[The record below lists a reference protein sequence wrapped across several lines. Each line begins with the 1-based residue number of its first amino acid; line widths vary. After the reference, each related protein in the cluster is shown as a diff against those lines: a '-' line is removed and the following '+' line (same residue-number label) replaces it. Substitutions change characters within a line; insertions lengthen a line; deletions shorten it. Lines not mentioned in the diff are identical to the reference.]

1 MGTTIISVQYLRG
14 IAALMVV
21 YFHTKVYLA
30 GYAWG
35 VPRNFGYSGVDLF
48 FCISGFIMMHTTLG
62 RPVQPASFLRNRLLR
77 VYPLYWLLTLSSL
90 ALYVIA
96 PSAFIDG
103 SASLGHAI
111 LSLLLIAHF
120 DAPVLRIGWTL
131 VYEIFFYALFALT
144 LWATPHRRLPWLC
157 ALIIGLV
164 ALGAFCAPES
174 PVLQTYTHPFL
185 LEFLAGAA
193 IGAAFR
199 SERFTRLPSGLAI
212 LCLLAGIGL
221 IVLGMERR
229 GGDGFSR
236 VLWFGS
242 GAALILLAGLV
253 FERRGRLFASRW
265 LHDMGEASYSLYLTH
280 PFVLTGFRQ
289 IGRRLGVA
297 DGTALVQGLWVMAA
311 ISTAIVTGWLT
322 YRLVEQPLQR
332 ALRERGWNGRKTVD
346 HLPANAAAQT

>member
-14 IAALMVV
+14 VAALMVV

-35 VPRNFGYSGVDLF
+35 IPRNFGYSGVDLF

-62 RPVQPASFLRNRLLR
+62 RPIRPATFLQNRLLR
-77 VYPLYWLLTLSSL
+77 VYPLYWLLTLFSL

-103 SASLGHAI
+103 SASLSHAI

-144 LWATPHRRLPWLC
+144 LWATPHRRLPLLG

-164 ALGAFCAPES
+164 ALGALCAPES

-193 IGAAFR
+193 VGAAFR
-199 SERFTRLPSGLAI
+199 SERFRQLPSG
-212 LCLLAGIGL
+212 
-221 IVLGMERR
+221 
-229 GGDGFSR
+229 
-236 VLWFGS
+236 
-242 GAALILLAGLV
+242 
-253 FERRGRLFASRW
+253 
-265 LHDMGEASYSLYLTH
+265 
-280 PFVLTGFRQ
+280 
-289 IGRRLGVA
+289 
-297 DGTALVQGLWVMAA
+297 
-311 ISTAIVTGWLT
+311 
-322 YRLVEQPLQR
+322 
-332 ALRERGWNGRKTVD
+332 
-346 HLPANAAAQT
+346 